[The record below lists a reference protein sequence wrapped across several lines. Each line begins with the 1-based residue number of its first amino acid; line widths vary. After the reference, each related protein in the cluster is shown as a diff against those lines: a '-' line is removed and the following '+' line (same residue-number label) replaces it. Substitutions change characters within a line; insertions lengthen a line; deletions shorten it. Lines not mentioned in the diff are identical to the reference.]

1 MSAAEQVMIS
11 KLRQTIALDHGRV
24 RQIFDVQNCPGL
36 VVVCDLADMGN
47 EGEFETIEQRY
58 EMPASGKVF
67 DNAGDALLAWD
78 AEQTD
83 HEIAE
88 AIGETLVRY
97 RLGMDRPLWSER
109 KPTDKAIWI
118 AAARQFRRILN
129 SLGFD
134 IVRKECLTTID
145 EERERGR

>member
-11 KLRQTIALDHGRV
+11 QLRQTIALDHGRV
-24 RQIFDVQNCPGL
+24 RQIFDVRNCPGL

-47 EGEFETIEQRY
+47 DGEFETVEQRY
-58 EMPASGKVF
+58 EIPASGKVF
-67 DNAGDALLAWD
+67 DNAGEALLAWD

-88 AIGETLVRY
+88 VLGEALLRY
-97 RLGMDRPLWSER
+97 RHSLMRPLWSER
-109 KPTDKAIWI
+109 KPVDKAIWI
-118 AAARQFRRILN
+118 AAARQFRRLLN

-134 IVRKECLTTID
+134 LIRMEPK
-145 EERERGR
+145 

>member
-1 MSAAEQVMIS
+1 MSSAEQVMIS

-58 EMPASGKVF
+58 EMPASGLVF
-67 DNAGDALLAWD
+67 DSAGEALLAWD

-88 AIGETLVRY
+88 AVGEALLRY
-97 RLGMDRPLWSER
+97 RFGHMRPLWAER
-109 KPTDKAIWI
+109 TAKDRAIWI
-118 AAARQFRRILN
+118 AAARGFRRLLN

-134 IVRKECLTTID
+134 IIRMEPK
-145 EERERGR
+145 